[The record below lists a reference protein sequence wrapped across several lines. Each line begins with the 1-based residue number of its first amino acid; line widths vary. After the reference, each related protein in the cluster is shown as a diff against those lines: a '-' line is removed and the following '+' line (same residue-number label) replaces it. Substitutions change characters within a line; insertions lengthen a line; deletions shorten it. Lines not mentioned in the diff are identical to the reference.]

1 MQRLFSLVSFVYSHN
16 MVLPLFVLHLMHP
29 NFWASL
35 LRAVLFL
42 LLFVLPPLFSVFLSH
57 ISHMLF
63 DAVFFLM
70 FFDCHYLYSCLYLRL
85 SMHTL
90 FPIFRYI
97 YDPEMLDHVK
107 RLKLLRENHVSYF
120 LTKQYVHN
128 LNGWLVHPIII
139 ILVIR

>member
-1 MQRLFSLVSFVYSHN
+1 FQMQRLFSLVSFVYSHN
-16 MVLPLFVLHLMHP
+16 MVLPLVVLHVMHP

-42 LLFVLPPLFSVFLSH
+42 LLSVLPALFYVFFSH
-57 ISHMLF
+57 IFLVLF

-70 FFDCHYLYSCLYLRL
+70 FFDWHSHYSCLYIRL
-85 SMHTL
+85 SKHPL

-97 YDPEMLDHVK
+97 YDPEMLDHAK

-128 LNGWLVHPIII
+128 LNGWLVHP
-139 ILVIR
+139 